1 MNMKKLTTILLLC
14 AATAIWVKAQDADR
28 IVGTYRAD
36 YASNS
41 SRIKIE
47 KAADGTY
54 FGKATWVK
62 DCIDKNGNKILD
74 KKNPDKSLRSIPVD
88 RIKIL
93 WGLKYNEEKKTWE
106 GGKIYD
112 PTRGIRAN
120 ATINFQPDGRL
131 RVRGS
136 VMGIGES
143 VYWDKLD

>member
-1 MNMKKLTTILLLC
+1 MNMKKLATILLLV
-14 AATAIWVKAQDADR
+14 ATFTGLKAQDADK

-36 YASNS
+36 YANNS

-54 FGKATWVK
+54 FGKAIWVK
-62 DCIDKNGNKILD
+62 DCLDKDGNKVLD

-93 WGLKYNEEKKTWE
+93 WNLKYNAEKNNWE

-120 ATINFQPDGRL
+120 ATINFQPNGKL